1 MISID
6 WTLGASAL
14 IFLIT
19 LFGMN
24 RLLFRPLFRTLDERQ
39 AKTTDVFDMAG
50 SNEDHYR
57 SLVDQYEEKIKAQKQ
72 AGYRHAEALR
82 DEALK
87 ERQAKIAE
95 ARRVAEGLT
104 EDAKS
109 RIQGEMER
117 ARRNLKG
124 EVEEIA
130 ALISSRIVQG
140 G

>member
-24 RLLFRPLFRTLDERQ
+24 RLLFAPLARTLEARR
-39 AKTTDVFDMAG
+39 AKTTDVFDRAG

-57 SLVDQYEEKIKAQKQ
+57 ALVDQYEEKIKAQKQ
-72 AGYRHAEALR
+72 AGYRQAETLR
-82 DEALK
+82 EEALK
-87 ERQAKIAE
+87 ERQAMIAE
-95 ARRVAEGLT
+95 ARATAEELT
-104 EDAKS
+104 RDAKS
-109 RIQGEMER
+109 RIQSEMES
-117 ARRNLKG
+117 ARENLRG

>member
-19 LFGMN
+19 LIGMN
-24 RLLFRPLFRTLDERQ
+24 RLLFKPLFRTLEARR

-57 SLVDQYEEKIKAQKQ
+57 ALVDQYEEKIKAQKQ
-72 AGYRHAEALR
+72 AGYRHAESLR
-82 DEALK
+82 EEALK
-87 ERQAKIAE
+87 ERQARIAE
-95 ARRVAEGLT
+95 ARETAEGLT
-104 EDAKS
+104 RDAKS
-109 RIQGEMER
+109 RIQSEMES
-117 ARRNLKG
+117 ARKSLRG